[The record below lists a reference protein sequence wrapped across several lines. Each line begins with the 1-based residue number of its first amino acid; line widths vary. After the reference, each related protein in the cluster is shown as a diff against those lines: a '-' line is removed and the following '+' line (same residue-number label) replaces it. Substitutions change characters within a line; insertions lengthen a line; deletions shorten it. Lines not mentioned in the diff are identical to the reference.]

1 MLNYIKNKKYWIIG
15 WFIIALLIALTLW
28 FSLESLEERIK
39 AIVSSISA
47 FAVSISLLINAYYIF
62 ARSQERKFELT
73 FQIINK
79 WDDEHFMQARDYTRQ
94 QQDISKEKGENEIL
108 QTIQDKPELKRSV
121 ILMLDYFEVIESVLQ
136 KNMADEDIIMRHF
149 AHMINDILKRY
160 DCFINKQEQ
169 RNPSGNKL
177 IQSLK
182 VRTEHYINK
191 HTNQ

>member
-121 ILMLDYFEVIESVLQ
+121 ILMLDYFEVIE
-136 KNMADEDIIMRHF
+136 IGR
-149 AHMINDILKRY
+149 AH
-160 DCFINKQEQ
+160 
-169 RNPSGNKL
+169 
-177 IQSLK
+177 
-182 VRTEHYINK
+182 V
-191 HTNQ
+191 

>member
-1 MLNYIKNKKYWIIG
+1 
-15 WFIIALLIALTLW
+15 
-28 FSLESLEERIK
+28 
-39 AIVSSISA
+39 
-47 FAVSISLLINAYYIF
+47 
-62 ARSQERKFELT
+62 
-73 FQIINK
+73 
-79 WDDEHFMQARDYTRQ
+79 
-94 QQDISKEKGENEIL
+94 
-108 QTIQDKPELKRSV
+108 
-121 ILMLDYFEVIESVLQ
+121 
-136 KNMADEDIIMRHF
+136 MADEDIIMRHF

>member
-136 KNMADEDIIMRHF
+136 K
-149 AHMINDILKRY
+149 KY
-160 DCFINKQEQ
+160 
-169 RNPSGNKL
+169 GG
-177 IQSLK
+177 
-182 VRTEHYINK
+182 
-191 HTNQ
+191 

>member
-1 MLNYIKNKKYWIIG
+1 
-15 WFIIALLIALTLW
+15 
-28 FSLESLEERIK
+28 
-39 AIVSSISA
+39 
-47 FAVSISLLINAYYIF
+47 
-62 ARSQERKFELT
+62 
-73 FQIINK
+73 
-79 WDDEHFMQARDYTRQ
+79 MQARDYTRQ